1 MEDFE
6 AIAREREKQ
15 ITARREQGILDP
27 RDEKGLIKV
36 EDHKDLGRDP
46 NSNAIVNTDKVAYE
60 AYIKARVE
68 ASKKRDEVLDLKDEI
83 TELKSMLQVLVE
95 KSDK

>member
-6 AIAREREKQ
+6 ARAREREKE
-15 ITARREQGILDP
+15 INARRDIDP

-36 EDHKDLGRDP
+36 EDHKHLGRDP
-46 NSNAIVNTDKVAYE
+46 KSNAIVNTDKVAYE
-60 AYIKARVE
+60 ANIKARVE

>member
-6 AIAREREKQ
+6 AIAREREKE

-36 EDHKDLGRDP
+36 EDHKHLGRDP
-46 NSNAIVNTDKVAYE
+46 ESNAIVNTDRAAYFN
-60 AYIKARVE
+60 AFSRILY
-68 ASKKRDEVLDLKDEI
+68 
-83 TELKSMLQVLVE
+83 LVFAMHYF
-95 KSDK
+95 

>member
-1 MEDFE
+1 MC
-6 AIAREREKQ
+6 I
-15 ITARREQGILDP
+15 
-27 RDEKGLIKV
+27 RD
-36 EDHKDLGRDP
+36 
-46 NSNAIVNTDKVAYE
+46 SVNTDKVAYE

>member
-6 AIAREREKQ
+6 ARAREREKE
-15 ITARREQGILDP
+15 INARRDIDP

-36 EDHKDLGRDP
+36 EDHNDLGRDP
-46 NSNAIVNTDKVAYE
+46 KSNAIVNTDRAAYE
-60 AYIKARVE
+60 AYIKARAE

-95 KSDK
+95 KSNK

>member
-6 AIAREREKQ
+6 ARAREREKE
-15 ITARREQGILDP
+15 INARKNIDP
-27 RDEKGLIKV
+27 RDERGLIKV
-36 EDHKDLGRDP
+36 EDHKHLGRDP
-46 NSNAIVNTDKVAYE
+46 NSNAIVNTDNVAYE

>member
-6 AIAREREKQ
+6 AIAREREKE
-15 ITARREQGILDP
+15 INARKDIDP
-27 RDEKGLIKV
+27 RDEKGLLRV
-36 EDHKDLGRDP
+36 EDHKHLGRDP
-46 NSNAIVNTDKVAYE
+46 NSNAIVNTDRAVYE
-60 AYIKARVE
+60 AYIKARAE

-95 KSDK
+95 KSNK

>member
-6 AIAREREKQ
+6 KRARERE
-15 ITARREQGILDP
+15 REINERKNVDP

-46 NSNAIVNTDKVAYE
+46 KSNAIVNTDRAAYE
-60 AYIKARVE
+60 AYIKARAE
-68 ASKKRDEVLDLKDEI
+68 ASKKRDEVLDKDEI

-95 KSDK
+95 KSNK

>member
-6 AIAREREKQ
+6 AIAREREKE
-15 ITARREQGILDP
+15 ITRRREIDP
-27 RDEKGLIKV
+27 RDEKGLLKV
-36 EDHKDLGRDP
+36 EDHKHLGRDP
-46 NSNAIVNTDKVAYE
+46 ESNAIVNTDRAAYE
-60 AYIKARVE
+60 AYIKARAE

-95 KSDK
+95 KSNK

>member
-6 AIAREREKQ
+6 KRAREREQEINERKNV
-15 ITARREQGILDP
+15 DP
-27 RDEKGLIKV
+27 RDEKGVIRV
-36 EDHKDLGRDP
+36 EDHNNLGRDP
-46 NSNAIVNTDKVAYE
+46 ESNAIVNTDRAAYE
-60 AYIKARVE
+60 AYIKARAE

-95 KSDK
+95 KSNK

>member
-6 AIAREREKQ
+6 KRARERE
-15 ITARREQGILDP
+15 REINERKNVDP

-36 EDHKDLGRDP
+36 EDHKTLGRDP
-46 NSNAIVNTDKVAYE
+46 DSNAIVNTDRTAYE
-60 AYIKARVE
+60 AYIKARAE

-95 KSDK
+95 KSNK

>member
-6 AIAREREKQ
+6 AIAREREKE
-15 ITARREQGILDP
+15 INARKDIDP
-27 RDEKGLIKV
+27 RDEKGLLRV
-36 EDHKDLGRDP
+36 EDHKHLGRDP
-46 NSNAIVNTDKVAYE
+46 KSNAIVNTDKVAYE

>member
-6 AIAREREKQ
+6 KRAREREQEINERKNV
-15 ITARREQGILDP
+15 DP
-27 RDEKGLIKV
+27 RDEKGLIRV
-36 EDHKDLGRDP
+36 EDHNNPGRDP
-46 NSNAIVNTDKVAYE
+46 ESNAIVNTDRHAYE
-60 AYIKARVE
+60 AYIKARAE

-95 KSDK
+95 KSNK

>member
-6 AIAREREKQ
+6 KRAREREQEINERKNV
-15 ITARREQGILDP
+15 DP
-27 RDEKGLIKV
+27 RDEKGLIRV
-36 EDHKDLGRDP
+36 EEHNNLGRDP
-46 NSNAIVNTDKVAYE
+46 ESNAIVNTDRHAYE
-60 AYIKARVE
+60 AYIKARAE

-95 KSDK
+95 KSNK

>member
-6 AIAREREKQ
+6 ARAREREKE
-15 ITARREQGILDP
+15 INARRDIDP

-36 EDHKDLGRDP
+36 EDHKHLGRDP
-46 NSNAIVNTDKVAYE
+46 KSNAIVNTDKVAYE

>member
-6 AIAREREKQ
+6 ARAREREKE
-15 ITARREQGILDP
+15 INARKDIDP
-27 RDEKGLIKV
+27 RDERGLIKV
-36 EDHKDLGRDP
+36 EDHKHLGRDP
-46 NSNAIVNTDKVAYE
+46 NSNAIVNTDNVAYE

-68 ASKKRDEVLDLKDEI
+68 ASKKRHEVLDLKDEI

>member
-6 AIAREREKQ
+6 KRAREREQEINERKNV
-15 ITARREQGILDP
+15 DP
-27 RDEKGLIKV
+27 RDEKGLIRV
-36 EDHKDLGRDP
+36 EDHNNLGRDP
-46 NSNAIVNTDKVAYE
+46 ESNAIVNTDRHAYE
-60 AYIKARVE
+60 AYIKARAE

-95 KSDK
+95 KSNI

>member
-6 AIAREREKQ
+6 KRAREREQEINERKNV
-15 ITARREQGILDP
+15 DP
-27 RDEKGLIKV
+27 RDEKGLIRV
-36 EDHKDLGRDP
+36 EDHNNLGRDP
-46 NSNAIVNTDKVAYE
+46 ESNAIVNTDRHAYE
-60 AYIKARVE
+60 AYIKARAE

-95 KSDK
+95 KSNK

>member
-6 AIAREREKQ
+6 AIAREREKE
-15 ITARREQGILDP
+15 INARKDIAP
-27 RDEKGLIKV
+27 RDEKGLLRV
-36 EDHKDLGRDP
+36 EDHKHLGRDP
-46 NSNAIVNTDKVAYE
+46 NSNAIVNTDRAAYE
-60 AYIKARVE
+60 AYIKARAE

-95 KSDK
+95 KSNK

>member
-6 AIAREREKQ
+6 KRAREREKE
-15 ITARREQGILDP
+15 INARKDVDP

-46 NSNAIVNTDKVAYE
+46 NSNAIVNTDRIAYE
-60 AYIKARVE
+60 AYIKARAE
-68 ASKKRDEVLDLKDEI
+68 ASKKKDEVLDLRDEI
-83 TELKSMLQVLVE
+83 TELKALLQVLVE

>member
-6 AIAREREKQ
+6 ARAREREKE
-15 ITARREQGILDP
+15 INARKNIDP
-27 RDEKGLIKV
+27 RNERGLIKV
-36 EDHKDLGRDP
+36 EDHKHLGRDP
-46 NSNAIVNTDKVAYE
+46 NSNAIVNTDNVAYE

>member
-6 AIAREREKQ
+6 QRAREREKE
-15 ITARREQGILDP
+15 INARKNVDP

-36 EDHKDLGRDP
+36 EDHKNLGRDP
-46 NSNAIVNTDKVAYE
+46 DSNAIVNTDRAAYE
-60 AYIKARVE
+60 AYIKARAE
-68 ASKKRDEVLDLKDEI
+68 ASKKRDEVLDLKNEI

-95 KSDK
+95 KSNK

>member
-6 AIAREREKQ
+6 KRARERE
-15 ITARREQGILDP
+15 REINERKNVDP
-27 RDEKGLIKV
+27 RDEKGLIRV
-36 EDHKDLGRDP
+36 EDHNNLGRDP
-46 NSNAIVNTDKVAYE
+46 ESNAIVNTDRHAYE
-60 AYIKARVE
+60 AYIKARAE

-95 KSDK
+95 KSNK